1 MQYVNASDPS
11 SPVFPYTLDRLRRD
25 NPNTSFPKQPS
36 GALLADYDVYPVS
49 IADAPPYDRDTERL
63 VQAELTLADGKW
75 VRGWTVVH
83 LTADELAQRRADMVE
98 GVKREAGRRIL
109 AIAPDYRQR
118 NMLARTAQLLRIG
131 EANLT
136 QSQRDEVLA
145 IEIVW
150 ETIQMIRAR
159 SDAIEAMQPIPPDY
173 TDDKYWA

>member
-1 MQYVNASDPS
+1 MATVLKNGQI
-11 SPVFPYTLDRLRRD
+11 LDVPD
-25 NPNTSFPKQPS
+25 WT
-36 GALLADYDVYPVS
+36 
-49 IADAPPYDRDTERL
+49 APQLIP
-63 VQAELTLADGKW
+63 
-75 VRGWTVVH
+75 TV
-83 LTADELAQRRADMVE
+83 DMV
-98 GVKREAGRRIL
+98 KQEAGRRIL
-109 AIAPDYRQR
+109 AIAPDYQQR

-145 IEIVW
+145 IELVW